1 MAAPPTKKLAGILA
15 LIAVYVC
22 AGKFGLS
29 LASLNASV
37 SPVWPPTG
45 IALAAMLIWGVR
57 LWPAIFIGAFIVN
70 IMTPSPAGTTM
81 AATIAKTFGVAIG
94 NTLEGVLGAWLT
106 HRFAD
111 GLKAFQ
117 RVRNL
122 FKFVALAVVLS
133 PTMSATLG
141 VTSLCL
147 STHADWSEY
156 APIWFTWWLGDL

>member
-1 MAAPPTKKLAGILA
+1 MAARPVKKFAGILA

-45 IALAAMLIWGVR
+45 IALAAMLIGGVR

-70 IMTPSPAGTTM
+70 IMTPSPAGTTNV
-81 AATIAKTFGVAIG
+81 AVIAKTFGLAIG
-94 NTLEGVLGAWLT
+94 NTLEGALGAWLV
-106 HRFAD
+106 HRFA
-111 GLKAFQ
+111 GGIKALQ
-117 RVRNL
+117 RVRDL
-122 FKFVALAVVLS
+122 FKFVALAVVLA
-133 PTMSATLG
+133 TTVSATFG

-147 STHADWSEY
+147 SGHEVWKNY
-156 APIWFTWWLGDL
+156 LPI